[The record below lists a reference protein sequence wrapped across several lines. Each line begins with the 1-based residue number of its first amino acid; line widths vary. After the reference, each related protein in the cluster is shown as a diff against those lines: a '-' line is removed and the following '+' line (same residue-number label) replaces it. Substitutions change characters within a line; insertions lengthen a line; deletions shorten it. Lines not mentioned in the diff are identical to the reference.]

1 MNPDLT
7 YLYNVAKQA
16 QTELIEINKLINQ
29 NKPKKNKTF
38 KRKKNRKNK
47 SKNKNSTRKKSR

>member
-16 QTELIEINKLINQ
+16 QTELNEINKSINRG
-29 NKPKKNKTF
+29 KPKKNKTL
-38 KRKKNRKNK
+38 KRKNK
-47 SKNKNSTRKKSR
+47 SKNRNSTRKNLR

>member
-38 KRKKNRKNK
+38 KRKNKRKNR
-47 SKNKNSTRKKSR
+47 NSTRKNLR